1 MQIID
6 AQTAEIRQIIL
17 NFRIDDNDKKI
28 QKVRDD
34 LMAIILEMGRKIDV
48 LEAKSKELATKCEN
62 AENEIVEMKNKYDH
76 QDLE

>member
-1 MQIID
+1 MQIIE
-6 AQTAEIRQIIL
+6 QLKPEIRQIIL

-28 QKVRDD
+28 QKVRDE
-34 LMAIILEMGRKIDV
+34 LMAIILEMGRKINV

-76 QDLE
+76 QELE